1 MAKFGVRTYDAI
13 SPAGLR
19 RFSADYQVAPDAEQ
33 PDAIMLRSFN
43 LHNETVDETV
53 LAIGRAGA
61 GVNNIPVDAMTERGI
76 VVFNAPGANANS
88 VKELV
93 VAGMLLAARNLPS
106 ALAYAKDLPPQDM
119 KKAVERGKK
128 QFAGHEI
135 AGGTLG
141 VIGLGAIGYR
151 VANTAV
157 DLGMRVLGF
166 DPGVSEQHASQ
177 LSAHVHRVNSLERLL
192 AESDFVT
199 LHVPL
204 TESTR
209 GILDAA
215 RLGLMPHGAVLL
227 NFARDELVDEEALMG
242 ALDEGELRGYVTDFP
257 NPTVLAHEKVI
268 ALPHLGA
275 STSSAE
281 DNCAIMIADE
291 LQDFLE
297 NGNITYSVNFPP
309 VSLPRRGFRR
319 LTLAHRN
326 TPGVIADFA
335 RVISSAG
342 INVVEMIND
351 CRGDNA
357 YSIMEVEAD
366 ELPETVIKEL
376 LQMPQM
382 LRLRILADPSLA
394 ACVIPG
400 TPVSSAD

>member
-1 MAKFGVRTYDAI
+1 MGKFQVRTYDAI
-13 SPAGLR
+13 SPVGLR
-19 RFSADYQVAPDAEQ
+19 RFSSDYAVAPDAEQ

-43 LHNETVDETV
+43 LHNEPIDETV

-61 GVNNIPVDAMTERGI
+61 GVNNIPVDDLTGRGV

-93 VAGMLLAARNLPS
+93 VAGMLLAARNLPA
-106 ALAYAKDLPPQDM
+106 ALAYAKALPPEDM

-135 AGGTLG
+135 GGGTLG

-157 DLGMRVLGF
+157 DLGMRVLGY
-166 DPGVSEQHASQ
+166 DPGVKEQHASE
-177 LSAHVHRVNSLERLL
+177 LSAQVHRVNNLERLL

-209 GILDAA
+209 ELLDER
-215 RLGLMPHGAVLL
+215 RLALMPSGAVLL
-227 NFARDELVDEEALMG
+227 NFARDELVDERALVA
-242 ALDEGELRGYVTDFP
+242 ALDAGQLRGYVTDFP
-257 NPTVLAHEKVI
+257 NPTVYAHDKVI
-268 ALPHLGA
+268 VLPHLGA

-281 DNCAIMIADE
+281 DNCAVMVADE

-297 NGNITYSVNFPP
+297 NGNIRYSVNFPA
-309 VSLPRRGFRR
+309 VSLPRRGYRR
-319 LTLAHRN
+319 LTLAHKN
-326 TPGVIADFA
+326 TPGVIAEIA
-335 RVISSAG
+335 RVVSGAG

-357 YSIMEVEAD
+357 YSIMELEAD
-366 ELPETVIKEL
+366 ELPAAVIEQL
-376 LQMPQM
+376 ERMPQL
-382 LRLRILADPSLA
+382 LRLRILGEPS
-394 ACVIPG
+394 
-400 TPVSSAD
+400 

>member
-1 MAKFGVRTYDAI
+1 MGKFGVRTYDAI

-19 RFSADYQVAPDAEQ
+19 RFSADYAVAPDTEQ

-43 LHNETVDETV
+43 LHNEPIDETV
-53 LAIGRAGA
+53 VAIGRAGA
-61 GVNNIPVDAMTERGI
+61 GVNNIPVDALTGRGV

-93 VAGMLLAARNLPS
+93 VAGMLLAARNLPA
-106 ALAYAKDLPPQDM
+106 ALEYARSLPPQDM

-177 LSAHVHRVNSLERLL
+177 LSAQVHRVNSLERLL

-209 GILDAA
+209 QLLDA
-215 RLGLMPHGAVLL
+215 RKIGLMPHGAILL
-227 NFARDELVDEEALMG
+227 NFARDELVDEKALIA
-242 ALDEGELRGYVTDFP
+242 ALDAGELRGYVTDFP
-257 NPTVLAHEKVI
+257 NPVVHAHGKVI

-281 DNCAIMIADE
+281 DNCAVMIADE

-297 NGNITYSVNFPP
+297 NGNITYSVNFPA

-319 LTLAHRN
+319 LTLAHKN
-326 TPGVIADFA
+326 TPGVIAEFA
-335 RVISSAG
+335 RVISAAG

-357 YSIMEVEAD
+357 YSIMEVEAA
-366 ELPETVIKEL
+366 ELPAAVIRQLE
-376 LQMPQM
+376 QMPQL
-382 LRLRILADPSLA
+382 LRLRVLAEPS
-394 ACVIPG
+394 
-400 TPVSSAD
+400 

>member
-1 MAKFGVRTYDAI
+1 MGKFQVRTYDAI
-13 SPAGLR
+13 SPVGLR
-19 RFSADYQVAPDAEQ
+19 RFSSDYAVGPDAEQ

-43 LHNETVDETV
+43 LHNETIDETV

-61 GVNNIPVDAMTERGI
+61 GVNNIPVDDLTGRGV

-93 VAGMLLAARNLPS
+93 VAGMLLAARNLPA
-106 ALAYAKDLPPQDM
+106 ALAYAKALPPEDM

-135 AGGTLG
+135 SGGTLG

-157 DLGMRVLGF
+157 DLGMRVLGY
-166 DPGVSEQHASQ
+166 DPGVGEQHASE
-177 LSAHVHRVNSLERLL
+177 LSAQVHRVNNLERLL

-209 GILDAA
+209 ELLDER
-215 RLGLMPHGAVLL
+215 RLALMPRGAVLL
-227 NFARDELVDEEALMG
+227 NFARDELVDERALVA
-242 ALDEGELRGYVTDFP
+242 ALDAGQLRGYVTDFP
-257 NPTVLAHEKVI
+257 NPTVFAHDKVI
-268 ALPHLGA
+268 VLPHLGA

-281 DNCAIMIADE
+281 DNCAVMVADE

-297 NGNITYSVNFPP
+297 NGNIRYSVNFPA

-319 LTLAHRN
+319 LTLAHKN
-326 TPGVIADFA
+326 TPGVIAEIA
-335 RVISSAG
+335 RVVSGAG

-357 YSIMEVEAD
+357 YSIMELEAD
-366 ELPETVIKEL
+366 ELPAAVIEQL
-376 LQMPQM
+376 ERMPQ
-382 LRLRILADPSLA
+382 LRRLRILGEPS
-394 ACVIPG
+394 
-400 TPVSSAD
+400 

>member
-1 MAKFGVRTYDAI
+1 MDKFGVRTYDAI

-19 RFSADYQVAPDAEQ
+19 RFSANYAVAPDTEQ

-43 LHNETVDETV
+43 LHNQPIDATVV
-53 LAIGRAGA
+53 AIGRAGA
-61 GVNNIPVDAMTERGI
+61 GVNNVPVDALTARGI

-93 VAGMLLAARNLPS
+93 VAGMLLAARNLPA
-106 ALAYAKDLPPQDM
+106 ALAYARALPPQDM

-135 AGGTLG
+135 SGGTLG

-157 DLGMRVLGF
+157 DLGMRVLGY
-166 DPGVSEQHASQ
+166 DPGVSEQHTSQ
-177 LSAHVHRVNSLERLL
+177 LSAQVHRVNSLERLL

-209 GILDAA
+209 QLLDARKLA
-215 RLGLMPHGAVLL
+215 LLPRGAILL
-227 NFARDELVDEEALMG
+227 NFARDELVEEKALIA
-242 ALDEGELRGYVTDFP
+242 ALDAGELDGYVTDFP
-257 NPTVLAHEKVI
+257 NPVVHAHEKVI

-297 NGNITYSVNFPP
+297 NGNITYSVNFPA
-309 VSLPRRGFRR
+309 VSLPRRGYRR

-326 TPGVIADFA
+326 TPGVIAEFA
-335 RVISSAG
+335 RVISAAG

-357 YSIMEVEAD
+357 YSIMEVEAA
-366 ELPETVIKEL
+366 ELPEAVIRQLE
-376 LQMPQM
+376 QMPQL
-382 LRLRILADPSLA
+382 LRLRVLAEPS
-394 ACVIPG
+394 
-400 TPVSSAD
+400 

>member
-1 MAKFGVRTYDAI
+1 MGKFGVRTYDAI

-19 RFSADYQVAPDAEQ
+19 RFSADYAVAPDTEQ

-43 LHNETVDETV
+43 LHNEPIDETV
-53 LAIGRAGA
+53 VAIGRAGA
-61 GVNNIPVDAMTERGI
+61 GVNNIPVDALTGRGV

-93 VAGMLLAARNLPS
+93 VAGMLLAARNLPA
-106 ALAYAKDLPPQDM
+106 ALEYARSLPPQDM

-177 LSAHVHRVNSLERLL
+177 LSAQVHRVNSLERLL

-209 GILDAA
+209 QLLDARKIA
-215 RLGLMPHGAVLL
+215 LMPDGAILL
-227 NFARDELVDEEALMG
+227 NFARDELVDEKALIA
-242 ALDEGELRGYVTDFP
+242 ALDAGELRGYVTDFP
-257 NPTVLAHEKVI
+257 NPVVHAHGKVI

-281 DNCAIMIADE
+281 DNCAVMIADE

-297 NGNITYSVNFPP
+297 NGNITYSVNFPA

-319 LTLAHRN
+319 LTLAHKN
-326 TPGVIADFA
+326 TPGVIAEFA
-335 RVISSAG
+335 RVISAAG

-357 YSIMEVEAD
+357 YSIMEVEAA
-366 ELPETVIKEL
+366 ELPAAVIRQLE
-376 LQMPQM
+376 QMPQL
-382 LRLRILADPSLA
+382 LRLRVLAEPS
-394 ACVIPG
+394 
-400 TPVSSAD
+400 

>member
-1 MAKFGVRTYDAI
+1 MGKFGVRTYDAI

-19 RFSADYQVAPDAEQ
+19 RFGANYAVAPDTEQ
-33 PDAIMLRSFN
+33 PDALMLRSFN
-43 LHNETVDETV
+43 LHNETIDETV
-53 LAIGRAGA
+53 VAVGRAGA
-61 GVNNIPVDAMTERGI
+61 GVNNIPVDALTGRGV

-93 VAGMLLAARNLPS
+93 VAGMLLAARNLPA
-106 ALAYAKDLPPQDM
+106 ALAYARALPPQDM

-157 DLGMRVLGF
+157 DLGMRVLGY

-177 LSAHVHRVNSLERLL
+177 LSAQVHRVNSLERLL

-209 GILDAA
+209 GLLDA
-215 RLGLMPHGAVLL
+215 RKLSLMPHGAVLL
-227 NFARDELVDEEALMG
+227 NFARDELVDEKALVA
-242 ALDEGELRGYVTDFP
+242 ALDAGELRGYVTDFP
-257 NPTVLAHEKVI
+257 NPVVHAHEKVI

-291 LQDFLE
+291 LQDFIE
-297 NGNITYSVNFPP
+297 NGNITYSVNFPA

-319 LTLAHRN
+319 LTLAHKN
-326 TPGVIADFA
+326 TPGVIAEFS
-335 RVISSAG
+335 RVISAAG

-357 YSIMEVEAD
+357 YSIMEVESA
-366 ELPETVIKEL
+366 ELPEAVVRQLE
-376 LQMPQM
+376 QMPQL
-382 LRLRILADPSLA
+382 LRLRVLAEPS
-394 ACVIPG
+394 
-400 TPVSSAD
+400 

>member
-1 MAKFGVRTYDAI
+1 MGKFLVRTYDAI
-13 SPAGLR
+13 SPVGLR
-19 RFSADYQVAPDAEQ
+19 RFSADYQVGPEAEQ

-43 LHNETVDETV
+43 LHNETIDETV
-53 LAIGRAGA
+53 VAIGRAGA
-61 GVNNIPVDAMTERGI
+61 GVNNIPVDAMTKRGI

-93 VAGMLLAARNLPS
+93 VAGLLLAARNLPA
-106 ALAYAKDLPPQDM
+106 ALAYAKALPPRDM

-157 DLGMRVLGF
+157 DLGMRVLGY
-166 DPGVSEQHASQ
+166 DPGVSEQHESQ

-204 TESTR
+204 TESTS
-209 GILDAA
+209 GMLDAA
-215 RLGLMPHGAVLL
+215 RIAHMARGAVLL
-227 NFARDELVDEEALMG
+227 NFARDELVDEKALIA
-242 ALDEGELRGYVTDFP
+242 ALDAGDLRGYVTDFP
-257 NPTVLAHEKVI
+257 NPVVHAHKKVI
-268 ALPHLGA
+268 SLPHLGA

-297 NGNITYSVNFPP
+297 NGNITYSVNFPA
-309 VSLPRRGFRR
+309 VSLPRRGFQR
-319 LTLAHRN
+319 LTLAHKN

-357 YSIMEVEAD
+357 YSIMEVDAG
-366 ELPETVIKEL
+366 ELPEAVLKEL
-376 LQMPQM
+376 AQMPQL
-382 LRLRILADPSLA
+382 LRLRVLADPS
-394 ACVIPG
+394 
-400 TPVSSAD
+400 

>member
-1 MAKFGVRTYDAI
+1 MAKFGVRTYDTI

-19 RFSADYQVAPDAEQ
+19 RFSVDYAVAPDTEQ
-33 PDAIMLRSFN
+33 PDAIMLRSFS
-43 LHNETVDETV
+43 LHNQTIDETV
-53 LAIGRAGA
+53 VAIGRAGA
-61 GVNNIPVDAMTERGI
+61 GVNNIPVDALTQRGV

-93 VAGMLLAARNLPS
+93 VAGMLLAARNLPA
-106 ALAYAKDLPPQDM
+106 ALAYAKALPPQDM

-135 AGGTLG
+135 SGGTLG

-157 DLGMRVLGF
+157 DLGMRVLGH
-166 DPGVSEQHASQ
+166 DPAVSEQHASQ
-177 LSAHVHRVNSLERLL
+177 LSAQVHRVNSLERLL

-204 TESTR
+204 TEFTR
-209 GILDAA
+209 QLLDA
-215 RLGLMPHGAVLL
+215 RKLGLMPRGAILL
-227 NFARDELVDEEALMG
+227 NFARDELVDEKALIA
-242 ALDEGELRGYVTDFP
+242 ALDAGELRGYITDFP
-257 NPTVLAHEKVI
+257 NPVVHAHEKVI

-275 STSSAE
+275 STTSAE

-297 NGNITYSVNFPP
+297 NGNITYSVNFPA

-319 LTLAHRN
+319 LTLAHQN
-326 TPGVIADFA
+326 TPGVIAEFA
-335 RVISSAG
+335 RVISAAG

-357 YSIMEVEAD
+357 YSIMEVEA
-366 ELPETVIKEL
+366 EALPGAVIEQL
-376 LQMPQM
+376 RQMPQL
-382 LRLRILADPSLA
+382 LRLRVLADPS
-394 ACVIPG
+394 
-400 TPVSSAD
+400 

>member
-1 MAKFGVRTYDAI
+1 MGKFGVRTYDAI

-19 RFSADYQVAPDAEQ
+19 RFSANYAVAPDTEQ

-43 LHNETVDETV
+43 MHNEPLDETV
-53 LAIGRAGA
+53 VAIGRAGA
-61 GVNNIPVDAMTERGI
+61 GVNNIPVDALTERGI

-93 VAGMLLAARNLPS
+93 VAGMLLAARNLPA
-106 ALAYAKDLPPQDM
+106 ALAYASALPPQDM

-151 VANTAV
+151 VANAAV
-157 DLGMRVLGF
+157 DLGMRVLGY

-177 LSAHVHRVNSLERLL
+177 LSAQVHRVNSLERLL

-204 TESTR
+204 TESTS
-209 GILDAA
+209 GLLDA
-215 RLGLMPHGAVLL
+215 RKLGLMPRGAVLL
-227 NFARDELVDEEALMG
+227 NFARDELVDEKALIAG
-242 ALDEGELRGYVTDFP
+242 LDAGVLGWYVTDFP
-257 NPTVLAHEKVI
+257 NPVVHAHDKVI

-297 NGNITYSVNFPP
+297 NGNITYSVNLPA

-326 TPGVIADFA
+326 TPGVIAEFS
-335 RVISSAG
+335 RVISAAG

-357 YSIMEVEAD
+357 YSIMEVEAAA
-366 ELPETVIKEL
+366 LPEAVVRQLE
-376 LQMPQM
+376 QMPQL
-382 LRLRILADPSLA
+382 LRLRVLAEPS
-394 ACVIPG
+394 
-400 TPVSSAD
+400 